1 MVTAPL
7 VMGFVL
13 IIAFVVLAVKRGH
26 VQAWTDIFVGSILGV
41 LLLITSVFEILRICL
56 LPLSKTILIRRRLI
70 PPGHGP
76 RKHRRIVIF
85 DGICVLC
92 NRFGAFVHGRLI
104 DTGAVDWVPFQ
115 DKDNEHVDIPAL
127 VKEFSINEADLQDR
141 ICAISGNE
149 ILWGADAVIEVCQWC
164 VWPYNLAS
172 LGKIVPFAFRDA
184 IYRTVAGE
192 RYKWF
197 GTQPL
202 DENFAKYLCPY
213 YYMNKKAFDEKAQK
227 RALEAEKRRKEIAKT
242 MKMAEA
248 EVERKAALSKKGK
261 TE

>member
-1 MVTAPL
+1 MEGGLQLFIFHFVRIPPEL
-7 VMGFVL
+7 VHNF
-13 IIAFVVLAVKRGH
+13 
-26 VQAWTDIFVGSILGV
+26 S
-41 LLLITSVFEILRICL
+41 S
-56 LPLSKTILIRRRLI
+56 RRRISFLQI
-70 PPGHGP
+70 LLSWGYNLKKKDVSNGFPPTTTT
-76 RKHRRIVIF
+76 KVSFYI
-85 DGICVLC
+85 L
-92 NRFGAFVHGRLI
+92 
-104 DTGAVDWVPFQ
+104 PFQ
-115 DKDNEHVDIPAL
+115 
-127 VKEFSINEADLQDR
+127 
-141 ICAISGNE
+141 
-149 ILWGADAVIEVCQWC
+149 GADAVIEVCQWC